1 MTSPLQQF
9 LDENGALPVAWAG
22 STQKMDYLNLGDA
35 LSPVMVALCS
45 GLPVERIPF
54 RSQTPRICAV
64 GTIGHGIAGGS
75 VWFWGS
81 GASKFRNP
89 GTDQPELYQV
99 PENTQMHLNATR
111 GPVTRRILGGDLSGD
126 PVYGDPVYG
135 DPVWLLPKFYNPD
148 IPKTWELGVI
158 LHLSELADR
167 SFDARPLEQYRRY
180 DIPENFKNSVRLI
193 NTVTPISAE
202 ALKDRL
208 DDILACK
215 RIVSTSLHG
224 MVFAES
230 YGIPCLY
237 FAPQFK
243 DIEGLATY
251 DLASNDPL
259 DLRIIDL
266 YSGIGVETLKIYV
279 QSRQKPTDWAGLIEA
294 IDENW
299 RQVDIDGEA
308 LAGALP
314 LKASPLSAPA
324 GGSVFDHPIVQ
335 GLLFQHNVGDLQ
347 RLDKARAARWT
358 AR

>member
-9 LDENGALPVAWAG
+9 LDETGALPVAWAG

-64 GTIGHGIAGGS
+64 GTIAHGMAGGS

-89 GTDQPELYQV
+89 GTPEPEPYEV
-99 PENTQMHLNATR
+99 PQDTHMYLNATR
-111 GPVTRRILGGDLSGD
+111 GPVTRGILGGELS
-126 PVYGDPVYG
+126 GDPVYG
-135 DPVWLLPKFYNPD
+135 DPVWLLPKFYKPD
-148 IPKTWELGVI
+148 IPKKWELGVI
-158 LHLSELADR
+158 MHLSELADR
-167 SFDARPLEQYRRY
+167 SFNARPLEQYRRY
-180 DIPENFKNSVRLI
+180 DIPEPYKNSVRLI

-208 DDILACK
+208 DDILSCK

-243 DIEGLATY
+243 DMEGVVTY
-251 DLASNDPL
+251 ELGSNDPL

-266 YSGIGVETLKIYV
+266 YSGIGVEKLKIYV
-279 QSRQKPTDWAGLIEA
+279 QSRQKPTDWARLIAA
-294 IDENW
+294 IDEHW
-299 RQVDIDGEA
+299 RHVDINGEA

-314 LKASPLSAPA
+314 LKASPLSAPD
-324 GGSVFDHPIVQ
+324 GGTVFDHPIIQ
-335 GLLFQHNVGDLQ
+335 GLQFQHNVGDLQ
-347 RLDKARAARWT
+347 RLDKARAARWPPQ
-358 AR
+358 